1 MANLVHDQSH
11 LRSAALADV
20 VPRGL
25 GNTATGRF
33 LREHERILS
42 AHFERVGIEMT
53 EFTRILIARLGR
65 IALQIS
71 EMERRVDRERK
82 LSEAEY
88 RIYSSVSAQYTGIMR
103 ELLLHPHKQRRPQ
116 FTEPGAVRLGDD
128 ADEPRRCAFLARRAG
143 ERDGASGGGGRCV
156 GGVPDSYC
164 VHRAARMGARG
175 ALPH

>member
-25 GNTATGRF
+25 GNTADGRF

-71 EMERRVDRERK
+71 EMERRVDRGFGRPAAAKPPDVEVELSLEEIDRMIAYLERK
-82 LSEAEY
+82 LADQGVSLDPEVAQTGPGEA
-88 RIYSSVSAQYTGIMR
+88 IPDAG
-103 ELLLHPHKQRRPQ
+103 ELPPAMTIAETAPRAP
-116 FTEPGAVRLGDD
+116 EA
-128 ADEPRRCAFLARRAG
+128 PRRVL
-143 ERDGASGGGGRCV
+143 RCL
-156 GGVPDSYC
+156 
-164 VHRAARMGARG
+164 R
-175 ALPH
+175 